1 MADTSIILN
10 PGVAGASLA
19 TYQDSGSVNHER
31 VVLETQSG
39 AGDPVHVNGTNPLP
53 VVQTG
58 TPALPTGAATAV
70 KQPALGSAGAAS
82 ADVLSVQGIAS
93 MTPLLVNGSGVTQ
106 PVSGTFFQATQP
118 VSATALPLPTGASTA
133 AKQAAPGTAG
143 AASADVTTVQ
153 GVASMTP
160 LLVNGSGVT
169 QPISGNVGQGTP
181 GSGISA
187 WPVKIVEDTTN
198 TSVNAGDATNK
209 AIRVNVVAGAG
220 SGGTA
225 IADGAT
231 FTRGTTS
238 ETPAGGIAETSAPTL
253 TNGKAAALSLDTSG
267 NLRVVTSGSGGGSSI
282 ADGATFT
289 RGTTAE
295 TTAGGVVSTSAPT
308 LTAGQAGALSLNTA
322 GGLRVDGSGVT
333 QPVSIAAAVTVAQ
346 ATAANLNATVTGTVT
361 ANAGSG
367 TFAISAASLP
377 LPTGAATNST
387 VAAMQVAQAST
398 TSGQSGTLMQGAVTT
413 ASPTYT
419 TAQTSPLSLDT
430 SGSLRVAIVSGA
442 GSGGTA
448 IADGATF
455 TRGTTSETPTGGVVD
470 ASAPTLT
477 AGKAAALSLNTDGTL
492 NVKVSNGISSGTAG
506 APNSAVLSI
515 QGITSMTPIKTDG
528 SGVTQ
533 PVSIA
538 ATVAVTDVP
547 ATSGGWSKWST
558 PHDNSNTPL
567 TTKAAVKGSAG
578 QLGGYIIYNP
588 NASVAYVQVFDAAT
602 TGAVTLGT
610 TRPDMVIPIP
620 ASSGA
625 NLEIG
630 KGAAFASGIVVAATT
645 ADSNATAP
653 GTGLTC
659 TFLFK

>member
-1 MADTSIILN
+1 MADTSVQLN
-10 PGVAGASLA
+10 TGSGGASLA
-19 TYQDSGSVNHER
+19 TYQDTNTIDHQR
-31 VVLETQSG
+31 VVLEMQSS
-39 AGDPVHVNGTNPLP
+39 GDPVHINGAHPLP
-53 VVQTG
+53 V
-58 TPALPTGAATAV
+58 
-70 KQPALGSAGAAS
+70 
-82 ADVLSVQGIAS
+82 D
-93 MTPLLVNGSGVTQ
+93 GSGVTQ
-106 PVSGTFFQATQP
+106 PISGAVSVSNFPATQP
-118 VSATALPLPTGASTA
+118 VSGTVTANAGSGTMAVSAASLPLPTGASTA
-133 AKQAAPGTAG
+133 AKQPALGTAG
-143 AASADVTTVQ
+143 VASTDVLTMQ
-153 GVASMTP
+153 GIASMTP

-187 WPVKIVEDTTN
+187 WPIKIVEDTTN

-225 IADGAT
+225 LADAST

-238 ETPAGGIAETSAPTL
+238 ETPVGGIAETSAPTL
-253 TNGKAAALSLDTSG
+253 TNGKAAAFSLDLNG

-282 ADGATFT
+282 NDGATFT
-289 RGTTAE
+289 RGTTPE
-295 TTAGGVVSTSAPT
+295 TTAGGIAETSAPT
-308 LTAGQAGALSLNTA
+308 LTNGKAGSLSLTLA
-322 GGLRVDGSGVT
+322 GGLRVDGSGAT
-333 QPVSIAAAVTVAQ
+333 QPIS
-346 ATAANLNATVTGTVT
+346 GTVT

-387 VAAMQVAQAST
+387 VAALQVAQAST
-398 TSGQSGTLMQGAVTT
+398 TSGQSGTLMLGAVTT
-413 ASPTYT
+413 GAPTYT
-419 TAQTSPLSLDT
+419 TAQTSPFSLDT
-430 SGSLRVAIVSGA
+430 AGNVRV
-442 GSGGTA
+442 T
-448 IADGATF
+448 
-455 TRGTTSETPTGGVVD
+455 
-470 ASAPTLT
+470 
-477 AGKAAALSLNTDGTL
+477 
-492 NVKVSNGISSGTAG
+492 VSNGISSGTAG

-538 ATVAVTDVP
+538 ATVSVTDVP